1 MSENTVSIPTWA
13 MPIVISGLGVAIAYG
28 SSMAEAEATK
38 AEVKRVE
45 AAVVEVIKESN
56 ANGKAVALNSQA
68 IQQIAKGLA
77 DQQETAKASDEK
89 LAQLITIMLEQKNR

>member
-13 MPIVISGLGVAIAYG
+13 LPFVISGLGVAIAYG
-28 SSMAEAEATK
+28 SSMAQAEATK
-38 AEVKRVE
+38 SEVERVE
-45 AAVVEVIKESN
+45 KAVVEVIKESN
-56 ANGKAVALNSQA
+56 ANGRAVALNSQA

-89 LAQLITIMLEQKNR
+89 LAQLIAIMLEQKKQ